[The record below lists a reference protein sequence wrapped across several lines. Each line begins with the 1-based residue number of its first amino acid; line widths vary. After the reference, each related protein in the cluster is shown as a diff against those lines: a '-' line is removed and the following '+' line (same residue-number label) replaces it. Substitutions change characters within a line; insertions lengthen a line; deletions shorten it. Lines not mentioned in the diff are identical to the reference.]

1 MAKITW
7 LGDDEFRDGEP
18 GPSFTTCFG
27 GIKFPKG
34 KPVEVTDPDFINRA
48 RKNQFFEVEGPD
60 EFVSLHPEPK
70 RRGGPERRK
79 ADGSAGV

>member
-7 LGDDEFRDGEP
+7 MGEDDLHNGAP
-18 GPSFTTCFG
+18 GPSFTIGFD

-34 KPVEVTDPDFINRA
+34 QQVEVTNPDFINRA
-48 RKNQFFEVEGPD
+48 RKNRYFEVDGPD

-70 RRGGPERRK
+70 RRGRPPNVKEP
-79 ADGSAGV
+79 ADV